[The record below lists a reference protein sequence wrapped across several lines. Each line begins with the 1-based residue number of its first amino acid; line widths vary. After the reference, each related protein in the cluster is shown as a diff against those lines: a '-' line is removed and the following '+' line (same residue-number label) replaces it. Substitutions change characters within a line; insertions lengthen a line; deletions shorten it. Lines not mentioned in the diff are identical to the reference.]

1 MTARKSKA
9 VQQPVQKKQQSLK
22 EVLASQKSNKPFMPK
37 TFEEFWA
44 FAEANIRSSC
54 TSEATGIF
62 NMEKFARIKRGIKPI
77 AKDLWYA
84 NAKDREIFYRSLAAQ
99 EN

>member
-1 MTARKSKA
+1 MAARKSKV
-9 VQQPVQKKQQSLK
+9 VQQPVQKKQQSK

-44 FAEANIRSSC
+44 FAEANIRSYC
-54 TSEATGIF
+54 MSEGIF
-62 NMEKFARIKRGIKPI
+62 NMEKFARIKRGTKPI